1 MRESGSKERKFK
13 YKRGYLNGFSRG
25 HFNSETIE
33 LSS

>member
-1 MRESGSKERKFK
+1 MRKCGSKEKFK

-25 HFNSETIE
+25 HFNSEMIE